1 MYRIGGMTAMNNR
14 EQITVS
20 EPEKMR
26 QRPYGETGL
35 MVSVLGLGAMHIGDP
50 GQDEGNVASLL
61 NAALD
66 AGITLF
72 DTAPSYGRSEERI
85 GRHLASRRDE
95 IILSTKFGYGVEGIG
110 DWTGPCIT
118 LGIEQAL
125 RRLRTDRIDIAHLHS
140 CPRATLERGEVIDAL
155 ERAKHA
161 GKVRAIAYSGDND
174 ALAYAVA
181 TGRFDGFMASL
192 NICDQRVMDEVLPN
206 IGMHGFIAKRP
217 AANHPWR
224 FNEQPV
230 GDYCEEYW
238 LRWRAMD
245 ISSHGHDWGEI
256 AIRFALTPSEVSSA
270 IIGTGSVAHL
280 RQSIAWA
287 EAGGLDADWFE
298 ELRAAFRRHDR
309 GWLGQV

>member
-1 MYRIGGMTAMNNR
+1 
-14 EQITVS
+14 
-20 EPEKMR
+20 
-26 QRPYGETGL
+26 

-50 GQDEGNVASLL
+50 DLDETKVASLL

-72 DTAPSYGRSEERI
+72 DTAPSYGQSEERI

-95 IILSTKFGYGVEGIG
+95 IVLSTKLGYGVDGIE
-110 DWTGPCIT
+110 DWTEPCIT

-140 CPRATLERGEVIDAL
+140 CPRATLERGEVVEAL
-155 ERAKHA
+155 ERAKHD
-161 GKVRAIAYSGDND
+161 GKVRVMAYSGDNED
-174 ALAYAVA
+174 LAYAVA

-192 NICDQRVMDEVLPN
+192 NICDQRVIDDVLPK
-206 IGMHGFIAKRP
+206 IDAHGFIAKRP

-224 FNEQPV
+224 FKEQPI

-238 LRWRAMD
+238 LRWRAME
-245 ISSHGHDWGEI
+245 ISNHGHDWGEV
-256 AIRFALTPSEVSSA
+256 AIRFALTPIRVSSA
-270 IIGTGSVAHL
+270 IIGTGSMAHL
-280 RQSIAWA
+280 QQSIAWA
-287 EAGGLDADWFE
+287 KAGGLDAGWFE
-298 ELRAAFRRHDR
+298 ELRAAFRQHDR